1 MTITVIASESSHW
14 YTRDGAPK
22 YTVEAKNGNLRNTTL
37 ADARKM
43 SLVPSVTTII
53 GCAAKPGLEAWKLN
67 QMMLASMTLPRA
79 PDEPEDLY
87 VQRVIK
93 DSKEHARAAAQR
105 GTEIHTALEHW
116 YDGVMIG
123 NMVEYQMGVG
133 EEVKNLFGE
142 PKWVAEKSFACELG
156 FGGKLDLYTDEGDGI
171 VIDFKTKEFT
181 DPKKVD
187 AYDEHL
193 MQLAAYR
200 LGLNLPKAR
209 CANIFVSV
217 TEPGLVVTKEWS
229 EEDLQRGEEM
239 FYHLLKYWQAKNK
252 HK

>member
-1 MTITVIASESSHW
+1 MTITVRASESSHW
-14 YTRDGAPK
+14 YTREGQPK
-22 YTVEAKNGNLRNTTL
+22 YTVEAKSGGLRNTTL
-37 ADARKM
+37 ADARKL

-79 PDEPEDLY
+79 PDEAEDLY

-105 GTEIHTALEHW
+105 GTEVHTALESW
-116 YDGVMIG
+116 YEGVMIA
-123 NMVEYQMGVG
+123 NMVEYQVGVG
-133 EEVKNLFGE
+133 EEVKTHFGS
-142 PKWVAEKSFACELG
+142 PNWHSEKSFCHELG
-156 FGGKLDLYTDEGDGI
+156 FGGKLDLHTNDGDGI
-171 VIDFKTKEFT
+171 VIDFKTKEF
-181 DPKKVD
+181 DNPAKVD

-200 LGLNLPKAR
+200 IGLGLPKAR
-209 CANIFVSV
+209 CANVFVSV
-217 TEPGLVVTKEWS
+217 TQPGLVAIKEWGQD
-229 EEDLQRGEEM
+229 DLERGWEM
-239 FYHLLKYWQAKNK
+239 FHNLLKYWQAKNK

>member
-1 MTITVIASESSHW
+1 MTITVRASESSHW
-14 YTRDGAPK
+14 YTREGTPR

-43 SLVPSVTTII
+43 NLVPSVTTII

-79 PDEPEDLY
+79 PDEPEDSY

-105 GTEIHTALEHW
+105 GTEIHTALEQW
-116 YDGVMIG
+116 YEGVMISP
-123 NMVEYQMGVG
+123 MIEYQMGVG
-133 EEVKNLFGE
+133 EEVKKVFGD
-142 PKWVAEKSFACELG
+142 PTWVSEKSFANDLG
-156 FGGKLDLYTDEGDGI
+156 FGGKLDLYTEDGDGI

-181 DPKKVD
+181 DPKKVE
-187 AYDEHL
+187 AFDEHL

-200 LGLNLPKAR
+200 MGLDLPQAR
-209 CANIFVSV
+209 CANVFVSV
-217 TEPGLVVTKEWS
+217 TEPGLVVVKEWS
-229 EEDLQRGEEM
+229 EEDLERGEEM

>member
-1 MTITVIASESSHW
+1 MSITVRASESSHW
-14 YTRDGAPK
+14 YTREGQPK

-37 ADARKM
+37 ADARKL

-79 PDEPEDLY
+79 PDEAEELY

-105 GTEIHTALEHW
+105 GTEVHTALESW
-116 YDGVMIG
+116 YEGVMVAD
-123 NMVEYQMGVG
+123 MVDYQMGTG
-133 EEVKNLFGE
+133 KAVKEAFGE
-142 PKWVAEKSFACELG
+142 PNWHSEKSFCHELG
-156 FGGKLDLYTDEGDGI
+156 FGGKLDLHTEDGDGI

-187 AYDEHL
+187 AFDEHL

-200 LGLNLPKAR
+200 IGLNLPKAR
-209 CANIFVSV
+209 CANVFVSV
-217 TEPGLVVTKEWS
+217 TEPGLVVVKEWEQ
-229 EEDLQRGEEM
+229 EELERGWVM
-239 FYHLLKYWQAKNK
+239 FESLLNYWQAKNK

>member
-1 MTITVIASESSHW
+1 MSITVRASESSHW
-14 YTRDGAPK
+14 YTRERAPK

-43 SLVPSVTTII
+43 NLVPSVTTII

-79 PDEPEDLY
+79 PDEPEESY

-93 DSKEHARAAAQR
+93 DSREHARAAAQR
-105 GTEIHTALEHW
+105 GTEIHTALENW
-116 YDGVMIG
+116 YEGVMVA
-123 NMVEYQMGVG
+123 NMVDYQLGVG
-133 EEVKNLFGE
+133 EEVKKIFGE
-142 PKWVAEKSFACELG
+142 PAWESEKSFACDLG
-156 FGGKLDLYTDEGDGI
+156 YGGKLELHTDDGDGI

-181 DPKKVD
+181 DPEKVE
-187 AYDEHL
+187 AFDEHV

-200 LGLNLPKAR
+200 LGLNLTKALS
-209 CANIFVSV
+209 ANVFVSV
-217 TEPGLVVTKEWS
+217 TKPGLVVVKEWS
-229 EEDLQRGEEM
+229 EEDLERGEEM

>member
-1 MTITVIASESSHW
+1 MSITVRASESSHW
-14 YTRDGAPK
+14 YTREGAPK

-43 SLVPSVTTII
+43 NLVPSVTTII

-79 PDEPEDLY
+79 PDEAEESY

-105 GTEIHTALEHW
+105 GTEIHEALENW
-116 YDGVMIG
+116 YEGVMVA
-123 NMVEYQMGVG
+123 NMVDYQLGVG
-133 EEVKNLFGE
+133 EEVKKIFGE
-142 PKWVAEKSFACELG
+142 PAWEAEKSFACDLG
-156 FGGKLDLYTDEGDGI
+156 YGGKLDLHTEEGNGI

-181 DPKKVD
+181 DPEKVE
-187 AYDEHL
+187 AFDEHV

-200 LGLNLPKAR
+200 LGLNLTKAR
-209 CANIFVSV
+209 CANVFVSV
-217 TEPGLVVTKEWS
+217 TEPGLVVVKEWS
-229 EEDLQRGEEM
+229 EEDLERGEEM